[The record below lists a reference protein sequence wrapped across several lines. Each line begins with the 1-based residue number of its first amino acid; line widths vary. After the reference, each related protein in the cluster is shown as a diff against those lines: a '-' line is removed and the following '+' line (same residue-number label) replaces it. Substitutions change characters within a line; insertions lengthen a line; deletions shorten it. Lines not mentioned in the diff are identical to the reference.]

1 MITLIH
7 DADAKQARGLVNIL
21 TESNQPVDRSLRE
34 MALYSGG
41 GGGGGRGYGGGRGR
55 GGGGRGGGGAG
66 FTASNSAPL
75 GRSRW

>member
-1 MITLIH
+1 MLILC
-7 DADAKQARGLVNIL
+7 ADAKQARDLVSVL
-21 TESNQPVDRSLRE
+21 TESKQAIDPRLME
-34 MALYSGG
+34 MSRYGG

-55 GGGGRGGGGAG
+55 GGGRGGGGGG

>member
-1 MITLIH
+1 MLTKYQ
-7 DADAKQARGLVNIL
+7 DAKQARDLVQIL
-21 TESNQPVDRSLRE
+21 TESKQFVDPRLKE
-34 MALYSGG
+34 MSRYGGG

-55 GGGGRGGGGAG
+55 GGGRGGGG